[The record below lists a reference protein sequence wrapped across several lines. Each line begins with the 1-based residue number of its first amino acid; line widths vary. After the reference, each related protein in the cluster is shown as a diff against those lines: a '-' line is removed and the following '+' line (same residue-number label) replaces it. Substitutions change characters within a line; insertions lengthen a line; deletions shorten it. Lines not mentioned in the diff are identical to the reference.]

1 MKTSEGFVY
10 TRNCE
15 GGVSKKG
22 KKAEKKRKTMRQCKD
37 RERREGKP
45 MDAKLN

>member
-1 MKTSEGFVY
+1 MRGLFTQEIVRVEFQ
-10 TRNCE
+10 R
-15 GGVSKKG
+15 G